1 MGTILAVLMH
11 RCKTPVRAKRLK
23 VQPNA
28 ACKGVL
34 RYSPARETSAEPT
47 TCSGNKPTGKGKYIM
62 SYLPESIQ
70 LQTIEPGQVAS
81 LDDHKGTSGASVPAA
96 RTVIQ
101 LAEGVEVTPMYEENG
116 QANFSDKILG
126 QIFRRI
132 VREEIVYKL
141 FYDGSVRNTQD
152 FREFIQNP
160 DHQMFFVKFNGK
172 EVGFFWLINFRQKSF
187 FINYCLYKEFLGE
200 TALTI
205 SKICIDYIFK
215 RSNTDGDYLVDVLLG
230 LTPDNNRLAVNFLLK
245 NDMTILGK
253 VPGFLY
259 DSIEDKTV
267 AGIFSYRQRIKKAG
281 FKMPSMFLI

>member
-1 MGTILAVLMH
+1 
-11 RCKTPVRAKRLK
+11 
-23 VQPNA
+23 
-28 ACKGVL
+28 
-34 RYSPARETSAEPT
+34 
-47 TCSGNKPTGKGKYIM
+47 M

-141 FYDGSVRNTQD
+141 FYDGSVRNTRD
-152 FREFIQNP
+152 FRKFMHNP
-160 DHQMFFVKFNGK
+160 ENEIYFVKLNGK
-172 EVGFFWLINFRQKSF
+172 EVGFFWLNHFRQKSF
-187 FINYCLYKEFLGE
+187 FINYCVYREFLGE

-205 SKICIDYIFK
+205 SNICIDHLFK
-215 RSNTDGDYLVDVLLG
+215 RTDSDGDFLVEVLLG
-230 LTPDNNRLAVNFLLK
+230 LTPANNQLAVNFLLK

-259 DSIEDKTV
+259 DAIADETV
-267 AGIFSYRQRIKKAG
+267 DGVFSYRQRNNKKSG
-281 FKMPSMFLI
+281 FKLSSFFFV